1 MLSAAGLARIPV
13 KDILDQLARPPWG
26 VRGGLSVLLLTL
38 ALKLRAHELAVYE
51 NGTFLPLFSSLD
63 AMRLVKRPEL
73 FELQVCRVQGV
84 RADVFA
90 HLAQAF
96 TKPTA
101 RSPEL
106 LDVVTA
112 LSRFTAELPDY
123 TLRAGSLTAETRAVR
138 DTLVKAQEPATL
150 LFRDLPL
157 ACGLEPFAED
167 TPADAGRA
175 AEFVDRLQTAVAEL
189 QSDYDRL
196 LERLSRTV
204 ASVVTPDAP
213 ALDRIAL
220 AARASRVALTAN
232 VPRLKTFAM
241 RLRDPGTSDA
251 AWIDA
256 LASFVVAK
264 PTVRWSAADEARCIE
279 EIAGLADLF
288 HRVEAIAFKSGDVR
302 PDADAIGV
310 TLTRADGVDL
320 FQVVESNGTALDDG
334 MIREFETHLPGDR
347 ATRIQF
353 LSRML
358 WSVLEDRPA
367 GEAQPSTQPAV
378 QERAK

>member
-1 MLSAAGLARIPV
+1 M
-13 KDILDQLARPPWG
+13 
-26 VRGGLSVLLLTL
+26 
-38 ALKLRAHELAVYE
+38 
-51 NGTFLPLFSSLD
+51 
-63 AMRLVKRPEL
+63 
-73 FELQVCRVQGV
+73 
-84 RADVFA
+84 
-90 HLAQAF
+90 
-96 TKPTA
+96 
-101 RSPEL
+101 
-106 LDVVTA
+106 
-112 LSRFTAELPDY
+112 SRFTAELPEY

-138 DTLVKAQEPATL
+138 DTLLKAQEPATL
-150 LFRDLPL
+150 LFQDLPR

-167 TPADAGRA
+167 TPADAQRA
-175 AEFVDRLQTAVAEL
+175 AEFVDRLQAAVGEL
-189 QSDYDRL
+189 RSDHDRL
-196 LERLSRTV
+196 LERLSQTV
-204 ASVVTPDAP
+204 VSVVTPDASG
-213 ALDRIAL
+213 LDRAAL

-256 LASFVVAK
+256 LASFVISK

-279 EIAGLADLF
+279 EIAGLSDLF
-288 HRVEAIAFKSGDVR
+288 HRVEAIAFRSGEVR

-320 FQVVESNGTALDDG
+320 FQVVESSGTALDDG

-358 WSVLEDRPA
+358 WTVLEDRPA
-367 GEAQPSTQPAV
+367 AEVRSDAQPISR
-378 QERAK
+378 ERSK